1 MLAKTFL
8 SVALIVALAACSE
21 RPDTAIQASPF
32 KSTDITGIGWGH
44 DFHLTD
50 QTGQPRS
57 LADFKGKAVM
67 LFFGYTHCP
76 DMCPTT
82 LAQMAQV
89 RTGLGVDAQRVQG
102 LFVTIDP
109 ERDTADVMA
118 RYVRAFDAS
127 FIGLRGDAATTE
139 ALAKE
144 FKVYFSSNQ
153 VSASTA
159 DAHEHYTVDH
169 MGAVYVFDP
178 AGRLRLLMTPTT
190 GVDAMTADVAALLK
204 ENV

>member
-8 SVALIVALAACSE
+8 SVALIVTLAACSE
-21 RPDTAIQASPF
+21 RADTVSQPSPF
-32 KSTDITGIGWGH
+32 KSIDITGIGWGH

-50 QTGQPRS
+50 QAGQPRS

-82 LAQMAQV
+82 LAQMAHV

-109 ERDTADVMA
+109 ERDTADVLA
-118 RYVRAFDAS
+118 RYVRAFDPS

-153 VSASTA
+153 ASADTA